1 MDSILAYLERVA
13 SALRS
18 ATVSVGR
25 LEVAVVVLEV
35 ADLEIGVVL
44 PVR

>member
-18 ATVSVGR
+18 TTVSVGR
-25 LEVAVVVLEV
+25 LEVVALEV